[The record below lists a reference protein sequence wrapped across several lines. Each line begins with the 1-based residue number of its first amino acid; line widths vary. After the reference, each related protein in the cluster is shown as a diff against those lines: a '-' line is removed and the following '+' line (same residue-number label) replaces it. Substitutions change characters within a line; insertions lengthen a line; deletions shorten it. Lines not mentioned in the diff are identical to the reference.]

1 MVAMGKENLYPA
13 KKKKKKKKIYYK
25 LKLSIVTPRV

>member
-13 KKKKKKKKIYYK
+13 KKKKKKKKIYCK